1 MAGEILTNRL
11 DVLVKKNFKS
21 DGKINKLFQE
31 RTTLLDLINEEPPET
46 ITTLGCEFTMNVE
59 PAGPN
64 SYVLEGADFP
74 TPNPLL
80 DVKGRMRYAN
90 LERSLTMSLQS
101 YLHFSKLSDQ
111 EILEKLAG
119 RIDRDMATAKKDHN
133 QINYGDGSGEVARV
147 IAPLPTGATSQVVTF
162 AQTVAGGNTFG
173 SFKIRKG
180 ARYEWRDSTGAQ
192 VVGVANVTVSVCT
205 AVDVKNHTATF
216 DTIPNTSGTGVLAAT
231 NRLVVSG
238 SYINCPAGLD
248 YFFAVTGF
256 RQNLN
261 LDTYQNI
268 RANIL
273 QAANQYL
280 SNPILTKLKNAMSYR
295 VELEELNDLIM
306 LYSPA
311 QDHALNMQGQS
322 IRRATMQDRTY
333 DGSYK
338 DVEHEG
344 VKPMVCPDVP
354 RDAVFRWKKG
364 DLKRVEMYAYDI
376 LEIEG
381 KTVHLQPTSSG
392 GYAAKLQMFFFWMGQ
407 NYCPKPNVLAAIR
420 GLSLSGLPVGDDV

>member
-1 MAGEILTNRL
+1 MAGEIFTNRL
-11 DVLVKKNFKS
+11 DVIVKKNFKS

-46 ITTLGCEFTMNVE
+46 ITTLGAEFTMNVE

-64 SYVLEGADFP
+64 TYTLEGADFP
-74 TPNPLL
+74 SATPLL
-80 DVKGRMRYAN
+80 DVKGRIRYAR
-90 LERSLTMSLQS
+90 LQRTLSMSLDT
-101 YLHFSKLSDQ
+101 YLHWTTLSDQ
-111 EILEKLAG
+111 EIMEKLAG

-133 QINYGDGSGEVARV
+133 QINYGDSSGEVARV
-147 IAPLPTGATSQVVTF
+147 IAPLPAGANNQIVTF
-162 AQTVAGGNTFG
+162 SQTVAGGNTFG
-173 SFKIRKG
+173 SFKIRKN
-180 ARYEWRDSTGAQ
+180 ALYEWRDSAGAQ
-192 VVGVANVTVSVCT
+192 VTGVAAVLVSKCT
-205 AVDVKNHTATF
+205 AVDKKNHTATF
-216 DTIPNTSGTGVLAAT
+216 DVIPNTGGVGVLAAT
-231 NRLVVSG
+231 NRLVPSG
-238 SYINCPAGLD
+238 TYINCPYGLD
-248 YFFAVTGF
+248 YFFAVTGY

-261 LDTYQNI
+261 LDTYDAI

-295 VELEELNDLIM
+295 VEIEELNDLIM

-322 IRRATMQDRTY
+322 IRRATMSDRTY

-364 DLKRVEMYAYDI
+364 DLKRVENFAYDI

-381 KTVHLQPTSSG
+381 KTVHMKPTSG
-392 GYAAKLQMFFFWMGQ
+392 GSYAAILQMFFFWMGQ
-407 NYCPKPNVLAAIR
+407 NYCPKPNVLAGIR